1 MLDTP
6 NRTEQFSGCYWYNV
20 PETGKRV
27 PQNGN
32 VGLAQLRAMV
42 AEHYKANG
50 YQPPANLEDT
60 LVEFCCKNSPDVRCH
75 EVKEGNPRGS
85 FNEASHNSGQRLS
98 LSQVISGTKTLVA
111 VARHLMNGGEY
122 VPDHVSRDRAL
133 VCLNCPMHQTVSCSA
148 CALKQ
153 MATAFIEQYKDDR
166 LKACSVCGCW
176 LRAKV
181 MLPWNVVAKHTT
193 NRVWQ
198 QYPTA
203 CWMVTEAPNER
214 TDIDTSSSPA

>member
-1 MLDTP
+1 MLEPP
-6 NRTEQFSGCYWYNV
+6 NRTEQFAGCYWYTV

-32 VGLAQLRAMV
+32 VGLSQLRAMV
-42 AEHYKANG
+42 AEHYRANG
-50 YQPPANLEDT
+50 YQPPGNLEDT

-75 EVKEGNPRGS
+75 EVKEGRHTDHVHAEP
-85 FNEASHNSGQRLS
+85 GQRLS
-98 LSQVISGTKTLVA
+98 LSQIISGTKTLVA
-111 VARHLMNGGEY
+111 VARHLMNGGDY
-122 VPDHVSRDRAL
+122 VPEHVSRDRAL

-153 MATAFIEQYKDDR
+153 LATSFITQYKDDR

-181 MLPWNVVAKHTT
+181 MLPWHVVAKHTT

-198 QYPTA
+198 QYPPE
-203 CWMVTEAPNER
+203 CWMVTETPNER
-214 TDIDTSSSPA
+214 TQLDTPSSPA